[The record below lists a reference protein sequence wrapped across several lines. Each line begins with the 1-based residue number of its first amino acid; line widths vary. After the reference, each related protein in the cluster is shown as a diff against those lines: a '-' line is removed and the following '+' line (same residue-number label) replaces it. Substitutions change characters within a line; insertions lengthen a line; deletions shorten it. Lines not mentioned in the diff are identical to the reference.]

1 MMHQDSSGS
10 YLDIGD
16 VVLYGKFKNALGRI
30 TAFGV
35 NEKGDPTIDVQPV
48 SKDGSDRPGGPKTLT
63 LLKVRKVEK
72 KAMTSARQI
81 VARFL
86 DKVARGVSRGET
98 WENGK
103 VRIHRYN
110 DSFHIWDLTNAGKRG
125 KRVDMMTAQPAGYRA
140 DNAEWMEEQS
150 KYIVL
155 NARSYDSIKA
165 YLAGLG
171 PDTVNVSES
180 QERGIDVLPGDVK
193 EIKLRWKVGEEL
205 LDLKASPMEFLVSS
219 SVPLGPSPVTGKSV
233 GRQNTMYWHVKKI
246 DAALFYGWLRDNET
260 KVQTMTIQDIIRDVW
275 HKLGVNFDSH

>member
-1 MMHQDSSGS
+1 MTMHQDSSGS

-16 VVLYGKFKNALGRI
+16 VVLYGKFKNAMGRI
-30 TAFGV
+30 IAFGV

-48 SKDGSDRPGGPKTLT
+48 SKDGADRPGGPKTIT

-72 KAMTSARQI
+72 KAMTSARQV

-86 DKVARGVSRGET
+86 DKVARGVARGET

-125 KRVDMMTAQPAGYRA
+125 KRVNMMVVQPAGYRA
-140 DNAEWMEEQS
+140 NSSDWMDQQS

-155 NARSYDSIKA
+155 NARSYDSIKS
-165 YLAGLG
+165 YLAELG
-171 PDTVNVSES
+171 ADQVTVSES
-180 QERGIDVLPGDVK
+180 QERGIDILPGDVK

-205 LDLKASPMEFLVSS
+205 LDMKASPLEFLISS
-219 SVPLGPSPVTGKSV
+219 SRPLPGTTGGPGQRMATA
-233 GRQNTMYWHVKKI
+233 YWPVKKA
-246 DAALFYGWLRDNET
+246 DANLFYGWLRDNEA
-260 KVQTMTIQDIIRDVW
+260 KVQTMTIQDIIREVW